1 MFSNY
6 SVSFDVELDQL
17 IEETDNSTNGKIR
30 KLPLIT
36 CAATYSAIH
45 GAKIFYSKDSEG
57 KILPLMS
64 DEDCKALLDD
74 LWYHY
79 QNGATIISWGGTAV
93 DFCALYSG
101 LKNDFRRKKICLEII
116 KNHVDVTIA
125 SSTDIGIM
133 MGLDAAAKG
142 TGQGEKSNFISASAP
157 NLWKTKDYKTVLE
170 HVKHDALLTLK
181 VYEFIVKNEPP
192 SLTWK
197 TRKGKLKTWYC
208 SYLNQGGWDNNAS
221 YYRLHTVIECLIK
234 PVAIVPFEVLPGMD
248 RDKAVEWLVREDKG
262 VENLINFAK
271 FAKKFYN

>member
-1 MFSNY
+1 MLSNY

-17 IEETDNSTNGKIR
+17 IEEIDGEIK

-45 GAKIFYSKDSEG
+45 GAKMFYSKDSNNEISP
-57 KILPLMS
+57 ILS
-64 DEDCKALLDD
+64 EIDCKALLDD
-74 LWYHY
+74 LWFHY
-79 QNGATIISWGGTAV
+79 QNGATIVSWGGTAV
-93 DFCALYSG
+93 DFCALYTG
-101 LKNDFRRKKICLEII
+101 LKNDVARKEICLEII

-157 NLWKTKDYKTVLE
+157 NLWKKKDFKTVLE

-181 VYEFIVKNEPP
+181 VYEFIVKNQPP

-197 TRKGKLKTWYC
+197 TKKGKLKTWFC
-208 SYLNQGGWDNNAS
+208 SYLNRGGWDSTTS
-221 YYRLHTVIECLIK
+221 YYRLHTVLECLLK
-234 PVAIVPFEVLPGMD
+234 PCPNVPFSVIPGMD
-248 RDKAVEWLVREDKG
+248 RDVAVSWLIKEDKNF
-262 VENLINFAK
+262 ENMLMFAK
-271 FAKKFYN
+271 YARKYFN